1 MKILSIIIPVYNEE
15 STVAE
20 VLKRVDRVRL
30 PNLKKE
36 IIIINDGS
44 TDRTKGIISKSII
57 KSGNIIVHNSIIN
70 LGKGAAVR
78 IGLALATG
86 DYIIIQDADL
96 ELDPQD
102 CINYAK
108 QCSWKKSAE
117 SLVTCL
123 EPILGTTAE
132 IPAGNACA

>member
-15 STVAE
+15 STVSQ
-20 VLKRVDRVRL
+20 VLKKVDEVRL
-30 PNLKKE
+30 PNLNKE
-36 IIIINDGS
+36 IIIVNDGS
-44 TDRTKGIISKSII
+44 TDQTKGIISKTRV
-57 KSGNIIVHNSIIN
+57 KSGKIIIHNSIIN

-102 CINYAK
+102 YLKILNPIINK
-108 QCSWKKSAE
+108 EE
-117 SLVTCL
+117 SVVY
-123 EPILGTTAE
+123 
-132 IPAGNACA
+132 